1 MTHKVHYIYCSD
13 CEIDYRVVQ
22 IETTQNVD
30 EVVPLICPFCGGK
43 ILDFYDEELE
53 DGDIL

>member
-22 IETTQNVD
+22 TGPTQNVD
-30 EVVPLICPFCGGK
+30 EVGHSSAHFVVEKTC
-43 ILDFYDEELE
+43 DFYDEELE

>member
-22 IETTQNVD
+22 IEPTQNVD
-30 EVVPLICPFCGGK
+30 EVEPLICPVCGGK
-43 ILDFYDEELE
+43 NLDFYDEELE